1 MVDFL
6 VSCTSGDSTVIKF
19 CKVEPKLILINMD
32 VVFRMEDEEIRAS
45 SNSTQLEAVRA
56 PLSALETHEIHLL
69 DNSNASDYSYTF
81 EAPLVKRE
89 IIVVDNTT
97 YDLLDRNVSIY
108 IYSGLI
114 VGTILVTLIR
124 SFAFFKVAMTASKTL
139 HSKMFNALLQ
149 APMRFFDTNPSGRVL
164 NRFSK
169 DMGSIDEVLPRMLL
183 EAIQILLVM
192 CGILISVAYANY
204 YMIIVMVVLGIAFIY
219 LRNLYVATAK
229 DIKHLEGISK

>member
-1 MVDFL
+1 
-6 VSCTSGDSTVIKF
+6 
-19 CKVEPKLILINMD
+19 
-32 VVFRMEDEEIRAS
+32 MEDEAIRTS
-45 SNSTQLEAVRA
+45 SNSSELESLKTI
-56 PLSALETHEIHLL
+56 PEIHEVHLL
-69 DNSNASDYSYTF
+69 DDSNRSDYTYTY
-81 EAPLVKRE
+81 EAPQVLRE
-89 IIVVDNTT
+89 IIVVDNST

-108 IYSGLI
+108 IYSGFI
-114 VGTILVTLIR
+114 IGTIIITVIR

-139 HSKMFNALLQ
+139 HLKMFNALLQ

-169 DMGSIDEVLPRMLL
+169 DMGTIDEVLPRMLL

-192 CGILISVAYANY
+192 CGILVTVAYANY

-229 DIKHLEGISK
+229 DVKHLEGISKV

>member
-1 MVDFL
+1 
-6 VSCTSGDSTVIKF
+6 
-19 CKVEPKLILINMD
+19 
-32 VVFRMEDEEIRAS
+32 MEDEEIRAS
-45 SNSTQLEAVRA
+45 SNSTELESAPAV
-56 PLSALETHEIHLL
+56 LETHEVHLL
-69 DNSNASDYSYTF
+69 DDFNNTSSYTYTY
-81 EAPLVKRE
+81 EAPRVLRE
-89 IIVVDNTT
+89 IIVVDNST

-114 VGTILVTLIR
+114 IGTIVVSIIR

-139 HSKMFNALLQ
+139 HSKMFAALLE

-169 DMGSIDEVLPRMLL
+169 DTGTIDEVLPRILL

-192 CGILISVAYANY
+192 CGILVSVAFANY
-204 YMIIVMVVLGIAFIY
+204 YMIIVMVVLAIAFIY

-229 DIKHLEGISK
+229 DVKHLEGISKSSRSFIFNCDDTI